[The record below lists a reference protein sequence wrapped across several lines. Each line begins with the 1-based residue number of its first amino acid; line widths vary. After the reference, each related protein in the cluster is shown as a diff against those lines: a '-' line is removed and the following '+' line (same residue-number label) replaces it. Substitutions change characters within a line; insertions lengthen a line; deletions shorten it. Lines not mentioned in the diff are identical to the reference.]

1 MTEFLHPELNKRF
14 RKVIN
19 SSPIFQEGELRGNF
33 NLLCAAMDR
42 IDTCVAYLNKHSNF
56 PRTEEDFIIFLMFA
70 AMLRDAVLDVLVGVL
85 PKFERNSG
93 ELYFFKDTYLNSAVY
108 NPDKPVPSD
117 DRFFEY
123 VRTLAF
129 AHPTDTSH
137 PTFLRKNEKQ
147 YSPWVIV
154 NRTLNRFM
162 GTPNMV
168 GIRVYTTA

>member
-1 MTEFLHPELNKRF
+1 MTEFLHPELNKRL

-19 SSPIFQEGELRGNF
+19 SSPIFQEGKLRGNF

-85 PKFERNSG
+85 PNFERNGG
-93 ELYFFKDTYLNSAVY
+93 ELHFFKDTYLHSAVY

-117 DRFFEY
+117 DRF
-123 VRTLAF
+123 LSIF
-129 AHPTDTSH
+129 AHLPLLTPQIQAAPH
-137 PTFLRKNEKQ
+137 FCEKMRN
-147 YSPWVIV
+147 SIH
-154 NRTLNRFM
+154 R
-162 GTPNMV
+162 G
-168 GIRVYTTA
+168 

>member
-85 PKFERNSG
+85 PKFERNCTFSKTPILTA
-93 ELYFFKDTYLNSAVY
+93 LYITPTNQFLQMTAFS
-108 NPDKPVPSD
+108 SM
-117 DRFFEY
+117 
-123 VRTLAF
+123 F
-129 AHPTDTSH
+129 AHLPLLTPQIQATLH
-137 PTFLRKNEKQ
+137 FCEKMRN
-147 YSPWVIV
+147 SIH
-154 NRTLNRFM
+154 R
-162 GTPNMV
+162 G
-168 GIRVYTTA
+168 

>member
-93 ELYFFKDTYLNSAVY
+93 ALYFF
-108 NPDKPVPSD
+108 
-117 DRFFEY
+117 
-123 VRTLAF
+123 
-129 AHPTDTSH
+129 
-137 PTFLRKNEKQ
+137 
-147 YSPWVIV
+147 
-154 NRTLNRFM
+154 
-162 GTPNMV
+162 
-168 GIRVYTTA
+168 

>member
-117 DRFFEY
+117 DRFSSM
-123 VRTLAF
+123 F
-129 AHPTDTSH
+129 AHLPLLTPQIQATPH
-137 PTFLRKNEKQ
+137 FCEK
-147 YSPWVIV
+147 
-154 NRTLNRFM
+154 
-162 GTPNMV
+162 
-168 GIRVYTTA
+168 